1 MSSGLEEMGGVR
13 WELLGCLALAWVVV
27 YFSLWKSVR
36 VTGKVRR
43 AFPKKKTFLFKNPN
57 LKFQVV
63 YFTATVPYLLLSVF
77 LVRSVTLP
85 GAWEGLRFFLEP
97 RWDKMAE
104 PKVRVQ
110 TFVILLL
117 QPA

>member
-43 AFPKKKTFLFKNPN
+43 AFPKKNIF
-57 LKFQVV
+57 
-63 YFTATVPYLLLSVF
+63 
-77 LVRSVTLP
+77 
-85 GAWEGLRFFLEP
+85 
-97 RWDKMAE
+97 
-104 PKVRVQ
+104 
-110 TFVILLL
+110 I
-117 QPA
+117 

>member
-1 MSSGLEEMGGVR
+1 MGIARVPRAGVGR
-13 WELLGCLALAWVVV
+13 RLLLPMEVGQGHGKSETR
-27 YFSLWKSVR
+27 FSQ
-36 VTGKVRR
+36 
-43 AFPKKKTFLFKNPN
+43 KKPFLFKNPN
-57 LKFQVV
+57 LNFQVV